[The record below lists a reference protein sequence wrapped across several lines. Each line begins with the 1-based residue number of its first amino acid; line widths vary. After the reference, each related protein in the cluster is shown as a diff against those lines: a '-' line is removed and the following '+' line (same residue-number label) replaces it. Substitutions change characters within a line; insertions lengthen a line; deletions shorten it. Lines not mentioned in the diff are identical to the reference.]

1 LKTKALC
8 SNAEGFLHK
17 FNSRFREAPSE
28 IQDARPE
35 IWYPPDEIWNAH
47 TIIRDA
53 PDEIRNAHT
62 ILQDAPDEIRD
73 AHTIFQD
80 APDEIRDAHT
90 IFRDARPDFHLRRN
104 FGEEKDF
111 KNCEEGSGG
120 LLGWEDLMG

>member
-1 LKTKALC
+1 M
-8 SNAEGFLHK
+8 HK

-47 TIIRDA
+47 TIIR
-53 PDEIRNAHT
+53 
-62 ILQDAPDEIRD
+62 
-73 AHTIFQD
+73 D